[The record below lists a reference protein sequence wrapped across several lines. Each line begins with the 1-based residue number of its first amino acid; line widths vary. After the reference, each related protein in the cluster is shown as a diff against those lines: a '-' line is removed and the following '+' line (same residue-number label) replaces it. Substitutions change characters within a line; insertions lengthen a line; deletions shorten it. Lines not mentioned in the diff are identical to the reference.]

1 MFRPL
6 LKSTLALALPL
17 ILAACAD
24 SNGAINAEAERVIP
38 IAVASAQTGPAAPP
52 IRTTAVLAHK
62 DEMRLAFK
70 VGGVIA
76 EIAVDEGASV
86 KAGQV
91 LARLEMAEIGSQV
104 EQTRQLLAKAE
115 RDLERGER
123 LYQEQVIPLEALQ
136 DLKTQRDIAAQNVK
150 AMAFNREYAEITA
163 PSDGVVLRKLAQAR
177 ETVAP
182 GTPVLALGSATQGFV
197 LKASLSDRD
206 VVQLALEDAAT
217 VRFDALPGVAFDAAV
232 TRLPA
237 AADPRTGMFD
247 VELALAA
254 GDKRLKSG
262 LVARVAL
269 IPASASDGERVHV
282 PIAAILEGD
291 RDRASVF
298 VFDEAKQSVSRRAVE
313 VAFIDGDTVA
323 LTRGLDPG
331 ARVVT
336 DGAAY
341 VEEGRRVRVV
351 E

>member
-1 MFRPL
+1 MLRP
-6 LKSTLALALPL
+6 TLIAALTFA
-17 ILAACAD
+17 LAACAD
-24 SNGAINAEAERVIP
+24 SNGAINPEAERVLP
-38 IAVASAQTGPAAPP
+38 VALATATPGPAAPP

-76 EIAVDEGASV
+76 QVAVDEGARV
-86 KAGQV
+86 QAGQV

-123 LYQEQVIPLEALQ
+123 LYKEQVIALEALQ
-136 DLKTQRDIAAQNVK
+136 DLRTQRDIARQNVK
-150 AMAFNREYAEITA
+150 AMAFNREYAEIVA
-163 PSDGVVLRKLAQAR
+163 PSDGVVLRKLAMAR

-182 GTPVLALGSATQGFV
+182 GTPVLGFGSATQGFV

-206 VVQLALEDAAT
+206 VVQLKLEDAAT

-232 TRLPA
+232 SRLPA

-247 VELALAA
+247 IELALGAA
-254 GDKRLKSG
+254 DPRLKSG

-269 IPASASDGERVHV
+269 VPASASDGERIHV

-298 VFDEAKQSVSRRAVE
+298 VYDEAQTRASRRAVE
-313 VAFIDGDTVA
+313 VAFIDGETVA
-323 LTRGLDPG
+323 LMRGLDAG
-331 ARVVT
+331 MRVVT

-341 VEEGRRVRVV
+341 VEDGRKVRVV